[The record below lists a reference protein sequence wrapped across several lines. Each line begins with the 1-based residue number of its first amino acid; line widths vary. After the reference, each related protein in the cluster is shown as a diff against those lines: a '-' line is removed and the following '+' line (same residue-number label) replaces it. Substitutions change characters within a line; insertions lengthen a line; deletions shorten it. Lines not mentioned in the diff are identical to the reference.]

1 MHDSAAIDARRR
13 ASDAALPAQRRVLV
27 ILNPAA
33 GQRRRGLVE
42 ATLAALRAGGC
53 DLTLK
58 PTGGPG
64 HAADLAGAA
73 RSGACDVVVAA
84 GGDGTVNEV
93 INGLLAAKGSVPL
106 PPLAILPLG
115 TANVLAAEIGQAIT
129 PAAIA
134 KTVAEG
140 APQSI
145 CLGRASFHDA
155 TAKDKGGPR
164 ERVFVMM
171 AGAGFDAHVVEH
183 VNLGL
188 KRLIGKGAY
197 VWESARQLA
206 CFGFPRYRVTI
217 DGKAHDAASVIIA
230 NGRHYGGRY
239 VGAPE
244 ARLADPCLY
253 ALLFE
258 RGGRLATLR
267 YGAALVGDRLPYLPD
282 VRLVA
287 AREIVIEG
295 PAGDPVQGDG
305 DLLARLPVRVSL
317 LPEALRLVMPPVRN
331 RGR

>member
-1 MHDSAAIDARRR
+1 MHDSAAISARRR
-13 ASDAALPAQRRVLV
+13 ASDAALPAARRILV

-42 ATLAALRAGGC
+42 ATLTALRDSGC

-58 PTGGPG
+58 ATGGPG
-64 HAADLAGAA
+64 HATNLANAA
-73 RSGACDVVVAA
+73 CSGAYDVVVAA

-93 INGLLAAKGSVPL
+93 INGLLAAEGAVPL

-115 TANVLAAEIGQAIT
+115 TANVLAAEIGQRIA

-134 KTVAEG
+134 ATVARG
-140 APQSI
+140 AARSI
-145 CLGRASFHDA
+145 CLGRASF
-155 TAKDKGGPR
+155 KDDGGPR

-171 AGAGFDAHVVEH
+171 AGAGFDAHVVEQ

-197 VWESARQLA
+197 VWGSARQLFA
-206 CFGFPRYRVTI
+206 FGFPRYRVTL
-217 DGKAHDAASVIIA
+217 DGTTHETASVILA

-239 VGAPE
+239 VVAPD
-244 ARLADPCLY
+244 ADLADPWLY

-258 RGGRLATLR
+258 RGGRRATLR
-267 YGAALVGDRLPYLPD
+267 YGQALVAGRLPRLPD
-282 VRLVA
+282 VRLIA

-295 PAGDPVQGDG
+295 PPGDPVQGDG
-305 DLLARLPVRVSL
+305 DLLARLPVRISAV
-317 LPEALRLVMPPVRN
+317 PDALRLVLPPT
-331 RGR
+331 

>member
-13 ASDAALPAQRRVLV
+13 ASDAVLPAARRVLV

-42 ATLAALRAGGC
+42 ATLAALRDSGC

-58 PTGGPG
+58 PTGAPG
-64 HAADLAGAA
+64 HATDLAGAA
-73 RSGACDVVVAA
+73 RCGAYDVVLAA

-93 INGLLAAKGSVPL
+93 INGLLAAQGAVPL

-115 TANVLAAEIGQAIT
+115 TANVLAAEIGQTIE

-134 KTVAEG
+134 RTVAQG
-140 APQSI
+140 TPQSI
-145 CLGRASFHDA
+145 CLGRASFRDGA
-155 TAKDKGGPR
+155 GPR

-197 VWESARQLA
+197 VWESTRQLA
-206 CFGFPRYRVTI
+206 AFGFPRYCVTL
-217 DGKAHDAASVIIA
+217 DGTAYDAASVILA

-239 VGAPE
+239 VVAPY
-244 ARLADPCLY
+244 ARLADPSLHV
-253 ALLFE
+253 LLFE

-267 YGAALVGDRLPYLPD
+267 YGAALVGDRLPDLPD
-282 VRLVA
+282 VRLIA
-287 AREIVIEG
+287 ARDILIEG
-295 PAGDPVQGDG
+295 PEGDPVQGDG
-305 DLLARLPVRVSL
+305 DLLARLPVRISVV
-317 LPEALRLVMPPVRN
+317 PDALQLVMPPR
-331 RGR
+331 